1 MLEIQKSLYL
11 TLFSLVLCNLPVS
24 AHDMSK
30 SFLQGRWVIKSSS
43 VPGPARV
50 LFHGGHEHPSV
61 PTKPLAVFNLCAD
74 KEENVYGIVTNNLL
88 EEYQDKLKVESVTL
102 EGHFFDMVLIPYND
116 KFAGEP
122 LPVKFLHESAM
133 GEKTISISFD
143 GGLNYYSATK
153 KNNKATP
160 ACVRHKRQEKKSV
173 S

>member
-1 MLEIQKSLYL
+1 MMNIKKSCYL
-11 TLFSLVLCNLPVS
+11 VPFLLILGNLS
-24 AHDMSK
+24 ANAHEMSK
-30 SFLQGRWVIKSSS
+30 SFLQGRWIIKSSS

-88 EEYQDKLKVESVTL
+88 EEYQTKLKVESVTL

-116 KFAGEP
+116 KLAGEP

-160 ACVRHKRQEKKSV
+160 ACVRHKRQEKKNAS
-173 S
+173 